1 MGAIFWGSPSLDLKI
16 SLFLLGV
23 SAFVSLIVLARK
35 KKWIPALITFSVLA
49 NVSFLVNFGSF
60 MFVVY
65 DLIWFSYFNFLAW
78 PIINIFLII
87 YYVQRKDG
95 KKNNKASKTKK

>member
-49 NVSFLVNFGSF
+49 NVSFLVNFGSR
-60 MFVVY
+60 MFSVFN
-65 DLIWFSYFNFLAW
+65 LELFAYFNFLAW

-87 YYVQRKDG
+87 YYIQRRN
-95 KKNNKASKTKK
+95 KKMDNETATKKT